1 VATAD
6 EVWQAVDGLVARLD
20 ALDPEVRGKYLVER
34 TVSCKVYDL
43 ELVFVGRLCDDG
55 LVDVHTEQADKAQVR
70 LSCSSDDLVALAEGR
85 LALPT
90 AFATGRLRVQAG
102 PMDLLKLRQLL

>member
-1 VATAD
+1 MATID
-6 EVWQAVDGLVARLD
+6 EVWTAVHALVARLG
-20 ALDPEVRGKYLVER
+20 ALEPELRAKYVVER

-43 ELVFVGRLCDDG
+43 GVVFVARLCEDG
-55 LVDVHTEQADKAQVR
+55 LVDVHTETADRAQVR
-70 LSCSSDDLVALAEGR
+70 LSCSSDDLIALSESR
-85 LALPT
+85 LAVPT